1 MHGKRSCSLV
11 IIFSVVLA
19 LSYFSLTAQNQDQNF
34 PIDSLMDVAYELE
47 FSQPDSAIAV
57 YAFVATLA
65 EKIIDWKLLG
75 QTHNYRAIVYFE
87 MGEMDNALV
96 HNNSALEYFERAGYE
111 IGVASIKIN
120 IGNIR
125 LFAGE
130 FDEAVKLYYDGL
142 EMLEAMQDTLRL
154 TISYMNIGT
163 LFYRNQYH
171 EESLNYNFKALFWA
185 RKLQNPSIIADLH
198 TNTANVYKFLNNTD
212 AYLQYI
218 DSAVTFARSANY
230 LFGLMN
236 SYNSL
241 ALHYHKTSDYDAALD
256 YALLAA
262 EKTREYGNPANIADV
277 YNTAGSIFLAKNNI
291 DSAKVYLEKAIELSK
306 TNGFL
311 DVLSAARLNMS
322 ILFEKSSDFAG
333 AYRELSEYLELHD
346 SIFRMEKQRE
356 LQEMDRRYRV
366 AEKENEIEQQS
377 LTIALREREIRRQN
391 ILVIF
396 SIVMTLVAIAFIFVV
411 WQWMKN
417 RNRLIARDV
426 EKEKLEREK
435 QVMNAVIQ
443 GEEKER
449 QRIARELH
457 DGINGNLA
465 ALKLQLAGVK
475 NGQFDKL
482 LDRTMDEVRTLS
494 HNLVPD
500 VVKKFGLEEAL
511 QQYMTT
517 IGRGSSLDVDY
528 QFIGEMPVIHEDRAV
543 QIYRI
548 VQELVSNVL
557 KHADANHL
565 LVQLVANPS
574 AISITIEDDGKG
586 FEMEPGK
593 GLSINGK
600 GIGLSGIENRI
611 IWLKG
616 QFDIHSSTQSGTSVH
631 IEIPVSQI
639 VLS

>member
-1 MHGKRSCSLV
+1 MTGSC
-11 IIFSVVLA
+11 
-19 LSYFSLTAQNQDQNF
+19 
-34 PIDSLMDVAYELE
+34 
-47 FSQPDSAIAV
+47 
-57 YAFVATLA
+57 
-65 EKIIDWKLLG
+65 LG

-96 HNNSALEYFERAGYE
+96 HNNSALEYFERAGYD

-171 EESLNYNFKALFWA
+171 EESLNYNFKALLWA

-198 TNTANVYKFLNNTD
+198 TNTANVYNFLNNTD

-262 EKTREYGNPANIADV
+262 DNAREYGNPANIADV

-391 ILVIF
+391 IWVAF
-396 SIVMTLVAIAFIFVV
+396 SIVMALVAIAFIFVV

-417 RNRLIARDV
+417 RNRLIAREV
-426 EKEKLEREK
+426 EEVKLKREK

-465 ALKLQLAGVK
+465 ALKLQLTGIQ
-475 NGQFDKL
+475 NGRFDQL
-482 LDRTMDEVRTLS
+482 IDLTMDEVRTLS

-500 VVKKFGLEEAL
+500 VVKKFGLHEAL
-511 QQYMTT
+511 QQYITSLQ
-517 IGRGSSLDVDY
+517 RGSSLEVDC
-528 QFIGEMPVIHEDRAV
+528 QFLGDTPVIHEDLAV

-557 KHADANHL
+557 KHADASHL
-565 LVQLVANPS
+565 LVQVATGQS
-574 AISITIEDDGKG
+574 SISITIEDNGKG
-586 FEMEPGK
+586 FEIDPKK
-593 GLSINGK
+593 GLSFPGK
-600 GIGLSGIENRI
+600 GIGLSGVENRI
-611 IWLKG
+611 TWLKG

-631 IEIPVSQI
+631 IEIPVSQN
-639 VLS
+639 VMS